1 MEYNK
6 LSVKTVQF
14 ARRETTPPICNC
26 LARERA
32 PKLNGA
38 AGLFFATSSFIWI
51 NGAYSLHLLACVVS
65 LPSRALKIAATA
77 AVNA

>member
-6 LSVKTVQF
+6 QSVKTVQF
-14 ARRETTPPICNC
+14 TRRETTPPICNC

-32 PKLNGA
+32 YKLNGA
-38 AGLFFATSSFIWI
+38 AGLFFATSPPIY
-51 NGAYSLHLLACVVS
+51 GAYSLHLLVCAVS

-77 AVNA
+77 AVTA